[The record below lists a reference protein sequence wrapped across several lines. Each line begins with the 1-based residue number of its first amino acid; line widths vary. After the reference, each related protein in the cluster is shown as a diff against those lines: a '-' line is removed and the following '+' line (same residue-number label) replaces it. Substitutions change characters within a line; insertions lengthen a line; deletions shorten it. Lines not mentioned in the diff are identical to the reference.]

1 VKCKM
6 IQGSPRVLPASE
18 VDIHALVE
26 LFNDAFSRYY
36 VGLKVTAESL
46 STLVYREDIDTASSC
61 VALLGELPV
70 GVAFLAVRGQ
80 RGYICGMG
88 VRQDHQGKGIGD
100 LLMRAVLHNA
110 STLNL
115 RDVTLEVVDANFRAI
130 RLYRKFGFVRFRD
143 VGVFLCERNRSV
155 APPEGVRIG
164 AVGVRSVAGLSR
176 AFNEMLP
183 AWQNQ
188 VESILKFPARLG
200 ALVAH
205 ADGQALGYV
214 VYGMAGGNLMVVD
227 FAASG
232 RLSPERRRHAAS
244 ALLDQAWQRVQPP
257 KGRAFNI
264 PLGGYQEQA
273 MQDCGYE
280 LTLRLQEMVLCLE

>member
-1 VKCKM
+1 MKCKM

-36 VGLKVTAESL
+36 VELKVTAESL

-143 VGVFLCERNRSV
+143 VACLCERNRSV

-214 VYGMAGGNLMVVD
+214 VSGMAGGNLMVVD
-227 FAASG
+227 SAASG
-232 RLSPERRRHAAS
+232 RLSPERRRQAAS
-244 ALLDQAWQRVQPP
+244 ALDQRQAACASP
-257 KGRAFNI
+257 KAEFNI
-264 PLGGYQEQA
+264 PLRHSEQA
-273 MQDCGYE
+273 MG
-280 LTLRLQEMVLCLE
+280 LRLSLR